1 MHQNRTKVAH
11 RQLPLCHDMLC
22 FPIPFAFA
30 QPVLCEFDVP
40 IDVPF
45 QKLFSKTILAIF
57 YQVKN
62 HLMLLLD
69 LAEYFWD
76 KPKDWYRANVGAI
89 VR

>member
-1 MHQNRTKVAH
+1 MHQNRIKVAH

-22 FPIPFAFA
+22 FPIAFVFP
-30 QPVLCEFDVP
+30 QRLLYELDVP

-45 QKLFSKTILAIF
+45 QKRFSKTILTIF

-62 HLMLLLD
+62 HLMLFLD

-76 KPKDWYRANVGAI
+76 KPKDWYRASVGAI
-89 VR
+89 V